1 MMFKFFQE
9 DEVVLHAFVCMSKE
23 GGELRGN
30 GGKIVECVQ
39 VVNNEGG
46 AHLNA
51 LEMFL
56 LKIEPAGSTE
66 FMCHSA
72 GDGLRVYVG

>member
-1 MMFKFFQE
+1 MMFKFFRE
-9 DEVVLHAFVCMSKE
+9 DEVVLHAFVCLSKE
-23 GGELRGN
+23 GGELSAN
-30 GGKIVECVQ
+30 GGEIIECVQ

-46 AHLNA
+46 SRFNA
-51 LEMFL
+51 LELFL
-56 LKIEPAGSTE
+56 PVIETASLTE